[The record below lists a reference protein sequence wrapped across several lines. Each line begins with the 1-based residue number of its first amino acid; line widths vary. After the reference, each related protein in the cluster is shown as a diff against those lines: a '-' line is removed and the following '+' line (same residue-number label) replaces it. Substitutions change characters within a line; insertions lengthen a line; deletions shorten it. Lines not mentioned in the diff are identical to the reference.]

1 MRKNIDYYFTVTSPW
16 SYLGDIRV
24 REVAAHC
31 NATLQ
36 HRPVNAGEIFSK
48 TGGLSLKDRSAER
61 QAYRLRE
68 LARWRERLK
77 IKLNLEPKF
86 FPASSQLAD
95 KVIIAVRGSGID
107 PGPLTNAF
115 MRTVW
120 VEDENIADPEVVKT
134 VLDAQGL
141 DAVIL
146 MASAQQEE
154 TARLLATN
162 TEEAISRGVFGLP
175 SYVTAHDLFW
185 GQDRLE
191 FLESSL
197 TGHESSEDPER
208 ASGIAVDE
216 TPP

>member
-24 REVAAHC
+24 RKVAARC

-36 HRPVNAGEIFSK
+36 HRPVNASEIFSK
-48 TGGLSLKDRSAER
+48 TGGLPLKDRSAER

-115 MRTVW
+115 MRTVL

-191 FLESSL
+191 ILESSL

>member
-1 MRKNIDYYFTVTSPW
+1 MRTNIDYYFTVTSPW

-107 PGPLTNAF
+107 PAPLTNAF

>member
-1 MRKNIDYYFTVTSPW
+1 MRTTIDYYFTVTSPW

-24 REVAAHC
+24 REIAARC
-31 NATLQ
+31 NVTLQ

-48 TGGLSLKDRSAER
+48 TGGLPLKDRSAER

-68 LARWRERLK
+68 LARWRERLN
-77 IKLNLEPKF
+77 IKLNLEPTF
-86 FPASSQLAD
+86 FPASSELAD
-95 KVIIAVRGSGID
+95 KVIIVTRESGIN

-120 VEDENIADPEVVKT
+120 VDNENIADPEVIKD
-134 VLDAQGL
+134 VLDAEEL
-141 DAVIL
+141 DTVTL
-146 MASAQQEE
+146 MASAQEE
-154 TARLLATN
+154 KTVHMLATH

-197 TGHESSEDPER
+197 AGYEFGEDPEQ
-208 ASGIAVDE
+208 ASRIADDE
-216 TPP
+216 TPL

>member
-1 MRKNIDYYFTVTSPW
+1 MR
-16 SYLGDIRV
+16 
-24 REVAAHC
+24 C

-68 LARWRERLK
+68 LARWRERLG
-77 IKLNLEPKF
+77 IELNLEPKF
-86 FPASSQLAD
+86 FPTSSQLAD
-95 KVIIAVRGSGID
+95 KVIIAVRDSGID

-120 VEDENIADPEVVKT
+120 VDNEDIADPEVVKN

-141 DAVIL
+141 DSVTL
-146 MASAQQEE
+146 MASAQEE
-154 TARLLATN
+154 KTVHMLATH

-197 TGHESSEDPER
+197 AGYESGEDPEQ
-208 ASGIAVDE
+208 ASKIAGDE
-216 TPP
+216 TPL

>member
-1 MRKNIDYYFTVTSPW
+1 MRTNIDYYFTVTSPW

-24 REVAAHC
+24 RKVAARC

-77 IKLNLEPKF
+77 IELNLEPKF

-95 KVIIAVRGSGID
+95 RVIIAVRASGID

-162 TEEAISRGVFGLP
+162 TAEAISRRVFGLP

>member
-1 MRKNIDYYFTVTSPW
+1 
-16 SYLGDIRV
+16 
-24 REVAAHC
+24 
-31 NATLQ
+31 
-36 HRPVNAGEIFSK
+36 
-48 TGGLSLKDRSAER
+48 
-61 QAYRLRE
+61 
-68 LARWRERLK
+68 
-77 IKLNLEPKF
+77 
-86 FPASSQLAD
+86 
-95 KVIIAVRGSGID
+95 
-107 PGPLTNAF
+107 

>member
-1 MRKNIDYYFTVTSPW
+1 LSKNINYYFTVTSPW

-24 REVAAHC
+24 HEVAERC

-48 TGGLSLKDRSAER
+48 TGGLPLKDRSAER

-68 LARWRERLK
+68 LARWRERLG
-77 IKLNLEPKF
+77 IELNLEPKF
-86 FPASSQLAD
+86 FPVSSQLAD
-95 KVIIAVRGSGID
+95 KVIIATRDLGID

-134 VLDAQGL
+134 VLGVQEL
-141 DAVIL
+141 DAVTL
-146 MASAQQEE
+146 MASAQQEK
-154 TARLLATN
+154 TARILAAH

-175 SYVTAHDLFW
+175 SYATADDLFW
-185 GQDRLE
+185 GQDRLD

-197 TGHESSEDPER
+197 DGYESGEDPER
-208 ASGIAVDE
+208 ASGIAGDE
-216 TPP
+216 TPL

>member
-24 REVAAHC
+24 REVALRC

-36 HRPVNAGEIFSK
+36 HSPVNAGEIFSN
-48 TGGLSLKDRSAER
+48 TGGLPLKDRSAER

-68 LARWRERLK
+68 LARWRERLG
-77 IKLNLEPKF
+77 IELNLEPKF
-86 FPASSQLAD
+86 FPASSQLVD
-95 KVIIAVRGSGID
+95 KVIIATRDSGID

-141 DAVIL
+141 DAVTL
-146 MASAQQEE
+146 MASAQQEK
-154 TARLLATN
+154 TARVLAAH
-162 TEEAISRGVFGLP
+162 TEDAISRGVFGLP
-175 SYVTAHDLFW
+175 SYVTADDLFW

-197 TGHESSEDPER
+197 AGHEPDEDPER
-208 ASGIAVDE
+208 ASGIVGDE
-216 TPP
+216 VPL

>member
-1 MRKNIDYYFTVTSPW
+1 MRKTIDYYFTVTSPW

-24 REVAAHC
+24 REIAARC
-31 NATLQ
+31 NVTLQ

-48 TGGLSLKDRSAER
+48 TGGLPLKDRSAER

-68 LARWRERLK
+68 LARWRERLE
-77 IKLNLEPKF
+77 IELNLEPTF
-86 FPASSQLAD
+86 FPASSELAD
-95 KVIIAVRGSGID
+95 KVIIVTRESGID

>member
-1 MRKNIDYYFTVTSPW
+1 MR
-16 SYLGDIRV
+16 
-24 REVAAHC
+24 C

-95 KVIIAVRGSGID
+95 KVIIATRDSGID